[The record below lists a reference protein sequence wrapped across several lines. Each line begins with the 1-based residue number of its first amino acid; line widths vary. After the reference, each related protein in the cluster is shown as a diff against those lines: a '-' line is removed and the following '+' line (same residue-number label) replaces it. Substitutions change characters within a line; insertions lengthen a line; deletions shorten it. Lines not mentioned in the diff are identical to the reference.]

1 MQINKIQSNN
11 YKNQTNFT
19 GSHHPRHF
27 STMMNYIFKKTIG
40 QNPDMFEATN
50 TILVSTKLDNGKE
63 ITGAANFF
71 NGKFVGLVLEDGCEH
86 LKSKFMKTVLNKYIE
101 KISSKNIKDKIA
113 RNGKSHF

>member
-11 YKNQTNFT
+11 YKNQANFT
-19 GSHHPRHF
+19 GKHHPRHF
-27 STMMNYIFKKTIG
+27 SSMMNYIFKKTIG
-40 QNPDMFEATN
+40 QNHDMFEATN
-50 TILVSTKLDNGKE
+50 TILVSTKLDKGKE

-71 NGKFVGLVLEDGCEH
+71 NGEFVGLVLEEGCEH

-101 KISSKNIKDKIA
+101 KISSKNIKDKIT